1 MISATQCCEAKLPSS
16 PHKFIHVKYMDSII
30 YNLYKGNALYYQLK

>member
-1 MISATQCCEAKLPSS
+1 MISATQCCETKLPPS
-16 PHKFIHVKYMDSII
+16 PHKLYVKYMDSII